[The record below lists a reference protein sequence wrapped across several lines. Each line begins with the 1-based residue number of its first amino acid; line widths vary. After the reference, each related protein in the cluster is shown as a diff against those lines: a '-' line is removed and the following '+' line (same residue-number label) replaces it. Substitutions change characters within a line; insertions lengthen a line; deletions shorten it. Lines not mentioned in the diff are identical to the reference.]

1 MSAPAPVPAD
11 TDSTRGTHFKSLAG
25 SGNAVVGGAIAAAVI
40 FTIGAW
46 KHSTPVMAGSPIVV
60 ILVVVAICW
69 YLADSQAE
77 NEFFKRFAD
86 AHQMTH
92 SPKWQLFELTPLLGA
107 GDRRHVTHWM
117 ENKNAGIGWY
127 TFEVRHDNGEN
138 KDTWES
144 FNFTVS
150 MVDLGELG
158 MKRFQ
163 GIYMRRKRGMF
174 DRLNSDANWLSTH
187 HLEKVELESTAFC
200 DRYELWRER
209 DQDEI
214 TMRQLFAP
222 SFVVWLANH
231 PLQPGFELRA
241 GTLLVFLPGEV
252 GEAGKLEWLL
262 MAADEIAKRIR
273 LELTDAAQAGSL

>member
-1 MSAPAPVPAD
+1 
-11 TDSTRGTHFKSLAG
+11 
-25 SGNAVVGGAIAAAVI
+25 
-40 FTIGAW
+40 
-46 KHSTPVMAGSPIVV
+46 
-60 ILVVVAICW
+60 
-69 YLADSQAE
+69 
-77 NEFFKRFAD
+77 
-86 AHQMTH
+86 
-92 SPKWQLFELTPLLGA
+92 
-107 GDRRHVTHWM
+107 
-117 ENKNAGIGWY
+117 
-127 TFEVRHDNGEN
+127 
-138 KDTWES
+138 
-144 FNFTVS
+144 
-150 MVDLGELG
+150 

-262 MAADEIAKRIR
+262 MAADGYGVPTLARGWDSRR
-273 LELTDAAQAGSL
+273 LTS

>member
-46 KHSTPVMAGSPIVV
+46 KHSTPVMAGSPIIV

-92 SPKWQLFELTPLLGA
+92 SPKWQLIELTPLLGA

>member
-1 MSAPAPVPAD
+1 VSAPAPVPAD
-11 TDSTRGTHFKSLAG
+11 TDSTRGAHFKSLAG

-40 FTIGAW
+40 FSIGAW

-60 ILVVVAICW
+60 IVVVAAICW
-69 YLADSQAE
+69 YLADRQSE

-86 AHQMTH
+86 AHPMTH
-92 SPKWQLFELTPLLGA
+92 SPRWQVFELTPLLGA
-107 GDRRHVTHWM
+107 GDRRRVTHWM

-127 TFEVRHDNGEN
+127 TFEVRHDNGDN
-138 KDTWES
+138 KDTWEP
-144 FNFTVS
+144 FNFTIA

-158 MKRFQ
+158 MRRFQ
-163 GIYMRRKRGMF
+163 GIYLRRKRGMF
-174 DRLNSDANWLSTH
+174 DKLNTDGNWLSTH

-200 DRYELWRER
+200 ERYELWRER

-222 SFVVWLANH
+222 TFVVWLASH

-241 GTLLVFLPGEV
+241 GTLVVFLPGQC
-252 GEAGKLEWLL
+252 GEAGKLDWLL
-262 MAADEIAKRIR
+262 MAAGEISKRIR
-273 LELTDAAQAGSL
+273 LELADAAQAGSL